1 MSCEPLLHL
10 APLAGRGRRVAPGE
24 GESLRFECAENPPH
38 PTLSPQG
45 GEREKKM
52 HGTRE
57 DDNMAQAVTSEVPKE
72 ASSTVVAQQS
82 AMLNALPFSD
92 TADFDDASR
101 GFLGTLENARI
112 ANAQGRVVWSL
123 EPYGFLSDETAPA
136 TVNPSLWRQSRLN
149 MQHGLFE
156 GVPGVY
162 QVRGLDIA
170 NMTLLEGERGVIVVD
185 TLTSIEG
192 ARAAMELYFAH
203 RGQRPVIA
211 VIFTHTHT
219 DHWGGARGVLDDQTL
234 ASGQVPIIAPN
245 LFMEHAV
252 SENIIAGPAMLR
264 RAQYQFGPFL
274 AKGPRGQVDCGLGK
288 SMAVG
293 SVALLRPTD
302 LIMETGDKRTID
314 GLEFE
319 FQMAPNSEAPAEM
332 HFFVPRYKL
341 LNLAENC
348 THNFHNLLP
357 FRGADVRDA
366 LAWSKYLGEALQM
379 WGGKA
384 DAMCGQHHWPVW
396 GKQRIDTMI
405 RQQRDLYKFAH
416 DETIRLMNHGLTA
429 TEIAE
434 TIKLPAS
441 LEGAWHG
448 RGYYGHIRHNV
459 KAIYQKYLGWY
470 DANPVHLDPLPP
482 VESGKKY
489 VEYMGG
495 AAAILERAK
504 KDFALGEFRFVAQ
517 AVSYLVF
524 AEPDN
529 QAARALL
536 ADTFE
541 QLGYGAES
549 ATWRNAYLFGAQEL
563 RQGMPK
569 APARPPVPRETL
581 AALRTGQLWDVLGVR
596 LNGPN
601 AEGKHIVLNWSFTD
615 TKENFVL
622 TLENCA
628 LTYVEGAQAATA
640 DASFSLPR
648 TVLDEV
654 ISSQTSFPEAVAK
667 GNIKYTGNAT
677 RLAELMKL
685 MDEFPRMFEIVEPR
699 RVALN

>member
-1 MSCEPLLHL
+1 MNQTAIVE
-10 APLAGRGRRVAPGE
+10 
-24 GESLRFECAENPPH
+24 
-38 PTLSPQG
+38 T
-45 GEREKKM
+45 
-52 HGTRE
+52 
-57 DDNMAQAVTSEVPKE
+57 PKE
-72 ASSTVVAQQS
+72 SPKDASASVIAQQD
-82 AMLNALPFSD
+82 AMLSALPFSD
-92 TADFDDASR
+92 TRDFDDAAR
-101 GFLGTLENARI
+101 GFLGTLEHARV
-112 ANAQGRVVWSL
+112 ATAQGRVVWSL
-123 EPYGFLSDETAPA
+123 EPYGFLSGEKAPA

-156 GVPGVY
+156 VVPGVY

-170 NMTLLEGERGVIVVD
+170 NMTLIEGDSGVIVVD

-192 ARAAMELYFAH
+192 ARAAMELYFKH
-203 RGQRPVIA
+203 RGLRPVAA

-219 DHWGGARGVLDDQTL
+219 DHWGGARGVLAEDVL
-234 ASGQVPIIAPN
+234 ASGRVPIIAPN

-288 SMAVG
+288 SMAAG

-302 LIMETGDKRTID
+302 LIMETGDRRIID

-332 HFFVPRYKL
+332 HFYVPRYKL

-396 GKQRIDTMI
+396 GHERIDTMI

-416 DETIRLMNHGLTA
+416 DQTIRLMNHGLTA

-495 AAAILERAK
+495 AEAILARAA
-504 KDFALGEFRFVAQ
+504 KDFAKGEFRFVAQ
-517 AVSYLVF
+517 AVSHLVF
-524 AEPDN
+524 ADPDN
-529 QAARALL
+529 AAARAIL

-541 QLGYGAES
+541 QLGYAAES

-569 APARPPVPRETL
+569 TSPRPPMPRETL
-581 AALRTGQLWDVLGVR
+581 AALRTSQLWDVLGVR
-596 LNGPN
+596 LNGPK
-601 AEGKHIVLNWSFTD
+601 AEGKLIVLNWAFTD
-615 TKENFVL
+615 TNETFVL

-628 LTYVEGAQAATA
+628 LTYLEGAQAATA
-640 DASFSLPR
+640 DASFTLAR
-648 TVLDEV
+648 ATLDEV
-654 ISSQTSFPEAVAK
+654 IAKQTSFPEAVAGGK
-667 GNIKYTGNAT
+667 VKFTGNAM
-677 RLAELMKL
+677 RLAELMGL

-699 RVALN
+699 RTVVS

>member
-1 MSCEPLLHL
+1 MSEI
-10 APLAGRGRRVAPGE
+10 A
-24 GESLRFECAENPPH
+24 
-38 PTLSPQG
+38 
-45 GEREKKM
+45 
-52 HGTRE
+52 
-57 DDNMAQAVTSEVPKE
+57 TSEAPRAA
-72 ASSTVVAQQS
+72 ASSVVARH
-82 AMLNALPFSD
+82 AATLKALPFSD
-92 TADFDDASR
+92 TRDFDDASR

-112 ANAQGRVVWSL
+112 TSAQGRVVWSL
-123 EPYGFLSDETAPA
+123 EPYGFLSEEKAPP
-136 TVNPSLWRQSRLN
+136 TVDPSLWRQSRLN
-149 MQHGLFE
+149 LNHGLFE
-156 GVPGVY
+156 VVPGVY
-162 QVRGLDIA
+162 QIRGLDIA
-170 NMTLLEGERGVIVVD
+170 NMTLIEGERGVIVVD

-192 ARAAMELYFAH
+192 ARAAMELYFKH
-203 RGQRPVIA
+203 RGRRPLEA

-219 DHWGGARGVLDDQTL
+219 DHWGGARGVLDDETM
-234 ASGQVPIIAPN
+234 ASGKVPIIAPN
-245 LFMEHAV
+245 FFMEHAV

-274 AKGPRGQVDCGLGK
+274 AKGVRGQVDCGLGK
-288 SMAVG
+288 SMAAG

-302 LIMETGDKRTID
+302 LITATGDKRTID

-332 HFFVPRYKL
+332 HFFIPRYKL

-357 FRGADVRDA
+357 FRGAEVRDA

-384 DAMCGQHHWPVW
+384 EAMCGQHHWPAW
-396 GKQRIDTMI
+396 GADRIDTMI
-405 RQQRDLYKFAH
+405 RQQRDLYKFTH
-416 DETIRLMNHGLTA
+416 DQTVRLMNHGLTA

-441 LEGAWHG
+441 IEGAWHA

-470 DANPVHLDPLPP
+470 DANPVNLDPLPP
-482 VESGKKY
+482 VEAGKKY

-495 AAAILERAK
+495 ADAILARAAN
-504 KDFALGEFRFVAQ
+504 DFAKGEFRFVAQ
-517 AVSYLVF
+517 AVSHLVF

-541 QLGYGAES
+541 QLGYSAES

-569 APARPPVPRETL
+569 APPRPPMPRETL

-596 LNGPN
+596 LNGPK

-615 TKENFVL
+615 TNEAFIL

-628 LTYVEGAQAATA
+628 LTYIAGAQAAAA
-640 DASFSLPR
+640 DASFTLARS
-648 TVLDEV
+648 TLDEV
-654 ISSQTSFPEAVAK
+654 IAKQTSFPESVAAGK
-667 GNIKYTGNAT
+667 IKFTGNAM
-677 RLAELMKL
+677 RLAELMAL
-685 MDEFPRMFEIVEPR
+685 MDEFPRMFEIVEPKR
-699 RVALN
+699 TVVA

>member
-1 MSCEPLLHL
+1 MSE
-10 APLAGRGRRVAPGE
+10 AA
-24 GESLRFECAENPPH
+24 
-38 PTLSPQG
+38 
-45 GEREKKM
+45 
-52 HGTRE
+52 
-57 DDNMAQAVTSEVPKE
+57 TSEVKETPKE
-72 ASSTVVAQQS
+72 ASASVIAQN
-82 AMLNALPFSD
+82 AVMLKALPFSD
-92 TADFDDASR
+92 TRDFDDAAR
-101 GFLGTLENARI
+101 GFLGTIDNAKI
-112 ANAQGRVVWSL
+112 MSESGRVVWSL
-123 EPYGFLSDETAPA
+123 EPYGFLADEKAPA

-149 MQHGLFE
+149 MHHGLFE
-156 GVPGVY
+156 VVPGVY

-170 NMTLLEGERGVIVVD
+170 NMTLIEGNSGVIVLD

-192 ARAAMELYFAH
+192 ARAAMQLYFKH
-203 RGQRPVIA
+203 RGKRPVTA
-211 VIFTHTHT
+211 VIFSHTHT
-219 DHWGGARGVLDDQTL
+219 DHWGGARGGLEEDVM
-234 ASGQVPIIAPN
+234 ASGRVPIIAPN

-274 AKGPRGQVDCGLGK
+274 AKGARGQVDCGLGK
-288 SMAVG
+288 SMAAG

-332 HFFVPRYKL
+332 HFHIPRYKL

-396 GKQRIDTMI
+396 GRERIDTMI

-416 DETIRLMNHGLTA
+416 DQTIRLMNHGLTA
-429 TEIAE
+429 AEIAE

-441 LEGAWHG
+441 LDGAWHA

-459 KAIYQKYLGWY
+459 KAIDQKYLGWY
-470 DANPVHLDPLPP
+470 DANPVNLDPLPP
-482 VESGKKY
+482 VEAGKKY

-495 AAAILERAK
+495 ADAILERARR
-504 KDFALGEFRFVAQ
+504 DFESGEFRFIAQ
-517 AVSYLVF
+517 ALSHLVF

-529 QAARALL
+529 QPARALL

-541 QLGYGAES
+541 QLGYAAES

-569 APARPPVPRETL
+569 APPRPPMPRETL
-581 AALRTGQLWDVLGVR
+581 AALRTGQLWDVLAVR
-596 LNGPN
+596 LNGPK
-601 AEGKHIVLNWSFTD
+601 AEGKRIVLNWTFTD
-615 TKENFVL
+615 TGETFVL

-628 LTYVEGAQAATA
+628 LTYVEGPKAASA
-640 DASFSLPR
+640 DAGFTLAR
-648 TVLDEV
+648 GVLDEV
-654 ISSQTSFPEAVAK
+654 IAKQTTFPEAVASSK
-667 GNIKYTGNAT
+667 IKVSGDAM
-677 RLAELMKL
+677 RLAEFMAL
-685 MDEFPRMFEIVEPR
+685 MDEFPRMFEIVEPKR
-699 RVALN
+699 TVVS

>member
-1 MSCEPLLHL
+1 MTQAANSESHAA
-10 APLAGRGRRVAPGE
+10 AP
-24 GESLRFECAENPPH
+24 
-38 PTLSPQG
+38 
-45 GEREKKM
+45 K
-52 HGTRE
+52 
-57 DDNMAQAVTSEVPKE
+57 QAMPSVI
-72 ASSTVVAQQS
+72 AQQ
-82 AMLNALPFSD
+82 AATLDRLPFSD

-101 GFLGTLENARI
+101 GFLGTLENAAI
-112 ANAQGRVVWSL
+112 TNAQGRVVWSL
-123 EPYGFLSDETAPA
+123 EAYGFLTEEKAPA

-149 MQHGLFE
+149 MHHGLFE
-156 GVPGVY
+156 VVPGVY

-170 NMTLLEGERGVIVVD
+170 NMTLIEGERGVIVVD

-192 ARAAMELYFAH
+192 ARAAMELYFQH
-203 RGQRPVIA
+203 RGRRPVTA
-211 VIFTHTHT
+211 VVFTHTHT
-219 DHWGGARGVLDDQTL
+219 DHWGGAHGVLDGETL
-234 ASGQVPIIAPN
+234 ARGEVPIVAPN
-245 LFMEHAV
+245 LFMEYAV

-288 SMAVG
+288 SMAAG
-293 SVALLRPTD
+293 SVKLLRPSD
-302 LIMETGDKRTID
+302 LIMETGDKRVID
-314 GLEFE
+314 GVEFE

-332 HFFVPRYKL
+332 HFFVPRYRL

-416 DETIRLMNHGLTA
+416 DQTIRLMNHGLTA

-434 TIKLPAS
+434 TIKLPTS
-441 LEGAWHG
+441 LEGAWHA

-459 KAIYQKYLGWY
+459 KAIYHKYLGWY

-495 AAAILERAK
+495 AAAILERAA
-504 KDFALGEFRFVAQ
+504 KDFANGEFRFVAQ
-517 AVSYLVF
+517 VLSHLVF

-529 QAARALL
+529 HAARALL
-536 ADTFE
+536 ADAFE
-541 QLGYGAES
+541 QLGYAAES

-569 APARPPVPRETL
+569 APPRPPMPRETL

-596 LNGPN
+596 LNGPK

-615 TKENFVL
+615 TVENFVL
-622 TLENCA
+622 TLENSA
-628 LTYVEGAQAATA
+628 LTYVEAAQASTA
-640 DASFSLPR
+640 DASFTLARSA
-648 TVLDEV
+648 LDEL
-654 ISSQTSFPEAVAK
+654 IAKQTSFPEAVAAGK
-667 GNIKYTGNAT
+667 IKFTGNAMS
-677 RLAELMKL
+677 LAELMGL
-685 MDEFPRMFEIVEPR
+685 MDEFPRMFEIVEPKR
-699 RVALN
+699 IAVT

>member
-1 MSCEPLLHL
+1 MTQT
-10 APLAGRGRRVAPGE
+10 G
-24 GESLRFECAENPPH
+24 
-38 PTLSPQG
+38 
-45 GEREKKM
+45 
-52 HGTRE
+52 
-57 DDNMAQAVTSEVPKE
+57 TSEAPKE
-72 ASSTVVAQQS
+72 ASVSVVARH
-82 AMLNALPFSD
+82 AATLKALPFSD
-92 TADFDDASR
+92 TSDFDDASR
-101 GFLGTLENARI
+101 GFIGTLENARI
-112 ANAQGRVVWSL
+112 TSVQGRVVWSL
-123 EPYGFLSDETAPA
+123 EAYGFLADAEAPA
-136 TVNPSLWRQSRLN
+136 TVDPSLWRQSRLN
-149 MQHGLFE
+149 MNHGLFE
-156 GVPGVY
+156 VVPGVY

-170 NMTLLEGERGVIVVD
+170 NMTLIEGERGVIVVD

-192 ARAAMELYFAH
+192 ARVAMELYFKH
-203 RGQRPVIA
+203 RGRRPVAA

-219 DHWGGARGVLDDQTL
+219 DHWGGARGVLEEDML
-234 ASGQVPIIAPN
+234 ASGRVPIIAPN

-288 SMAVG
+288 SMAAG
-293 SVALLRPTD
+293 SIALLRPSD
-302 LIMETGDKRTID
+302 LIMATGDKRTID

-332 HFFVPRYKL
+332 HFFIPRYQL

-384 DAMCGQHHWPVW
+384 QAMCGQHHWPVW
-396 GKQRIDTMI
+396 GVDRIDTMI

-416 DETIRLMNHGLTA
+416 DQTIRLMNHGLTA

-434 TIKLPAS
+434 TIRLPAS
-441 LEGAWHG
+441 LDGAWHA

-470 DANPVHLDPLPP
+470 DANPVNLDPLPP
-482 VESGKKY
+482 VDAGKKY

-495 AAAILERAK
+495 ADAILERAV
-504 KDFALGEFRFVAQ
+504 KDFAKGEFRFVAQ
-517 AVSYLVF
+517 ALGHLVF
-524 AEPDN
+524 ADPDH

-536 ADTFE
+536 ADAFE
-541 QLGYGAES
+541 QLGYAAES

-569 APARPPVPRETL
+569 APPRPPMPRETL
-581 AALRTGQLWDVLGVR
+581 AALRTEQLWDVLGIR
-596 LNGPN
+596 LNGPK
-601 AEGKHIVLNWSFTD
+601 AEGKHIVLNWTFTD
-615 TKENFVL
+615 TGESFVL

-628 LTYVEGAQAATA
+628 LTYIAGAQSATA
-640 DASFSLPR
+640 DASFALAR
-648 TVLDEV
+648 GILDEV
-654 ISSQTSFPEAVAK
+654 IAKLTTFPEAIGSGKIKVS
-667 GNIKYTGNAT
+667 GNPMQ
-677 RLAELMKL
+677 LAELMAL
-685 MDEFPRMFEIVEPR
+685 MDEFPRMFEIVEPK
-699 RVALN
+699 RVAVS

>member
-1 MSCEPLLHL
+1 MTQTAATET
-10 APLAGRGRRVAPGE
+10 AKE
-24 GESLRFECAENPPH
+24 
-38 PTLSPQG
+38 T
-45 GEREKKM
+45 
-52 HGTRE
+52 
-57 DDNMAQAVTSEVPKE
+57 PKDAT
-72 ASSTVVAQQS
+72 ASVVAQQT

-92 TADFDDASR
+92 TRDFGDAAR
-101 GFLGTLENARI
+101 GFLGTLEHARV
-112 ANAQGRVVWSL
+112 ANPQGRVVWSL
-123 EPYGFLSDETAPA
+123 EPYGFLSGEKAPA

-149 MQHGLFE
+149 MNHGLFE
-156 GVPGVY
+156 VVSGVY

-170 NMTLLEGERGVIVVD
+170 NMTLIEGDTGVIVVD

-192 ARAAMELYFAH
+192 ARAAMELYFKH
-203 RGQRPVIA
+203 RGKRPVSA

-219 DHWGGARGVLDDQTL
+219 DHWGGARGVLDDATL
-234 ASGQVPIIAPN
+234 AGGKVPIIAPN

-264 RAQYQFGPFL
+264 RAQYQFGPLL
-274 AKGPRGQVDCGLGK
+274 AKGLRGQVDCGLGK
-288 SMAVG
+288 SMAAG

-302 LIMETGDKRTID
+302 LIMATGDKRTID

-332 HFFVPRYKL
+332 HFFIPRYKL

-384 DAMCGQHHWPVW
+384 DAICGQHHWPVW
-396 GKQRIDTMI
+396 GHERIDSMI

-416 DETIRLMNHGLTA
+416 DQTIRLMNHGLTA
-429 TEIAE
+429 AEIAE
-434 TIKLPAS
+434 VIKLPAS

-448 RGYYGHIRHNV
+448 RGSSAHIRHNV
-459 KAIYQKYLGWY
+459 KPVYQKYRGWY
-470 DANPVHLDPLPP
+470 AANPVNRDPLPP

-495 AAAILERAK
+495 ADAILARAAR
-504 KDFALGEFRFVAQ
+504 DFAKGEFRFVAQ
-517 AVSYLVF
+517 AVSHLVF
-524 AEPDN
+524 ADPDN

-541 QLGYGAES
+541 QLGYAAES

-563 RQGMPK
+563 RHRMPK
-569 APARPPVPRETL
+569 ASPRPPMPRETL
-581 AALRTGQLWDVLGVR
+581 AALRTGQLWDVLAVR
-596 LNGPN
+596 LNGPK
-601 AEGKHIVLNWSFTD
+601 AEGKRIVLNWTFTD
-615 TKENFVL
+615 TGETFVL

-628 LTYVEGAQAATA
+628 LTYIENALAAAA
-640 DASFSLPR
+640 DASFALAR
-648 TVLDEV
+648 GMLDEV
-654 ISSQTSFPEAVAK
+654 VAKQTSFPEAVANGK
-667 GNIKYTGNAT
+667 ITFTGNAM
-677 RLAELMKL
+677 RLAELMGL
-685 MDEFPRMFEIVEPR
+685 MDEFPRMFEIVEPKR
-699 RVALN
+699 AAVS

>member
-1 MSCEPLLHL
+1 MPSQNEEC
-10 APLAGRGRRVAPGE
+10 GE
-24 GESLRFECAENPPH
+24 DGM
-38 PTLSPQG
+38 
-45 GEREKKM
+45 GERSTGEALK
-52 HGTRE
+52 E
-57 DDNMAQAVTSEVPKE
+57 SPKD
-72 ASSTVVAQQS
+72 ASASVVAEHA
-82 AMLNALPFSD
+82 AMLKALPFSD
-92 TADFDDASR
+92 TADFDDAAR
-101 GFLGTLENARI
+101 GFLGSIDNAKI
-112 ANAQGRVVWSL
+112 TSAQGRSVWSL
-123 EPYGFLSDETAPA
+123 EPYGFLSDADAPA

-149 MQHGLFE
+149 MNHGLFE
-156 GVPGVY
+156 VVPGVY

-170 NMTLLEGERGVIVVD
+170 NMTLIEGDAGVIVVD

-192 ARAAMELYFAH
+192 ARAAMALYFRH
-203 RGQRPVIA
+203 RGERPVVA

-219 DHWGGARGVLDDQTL
+219 DHWGGARGVLDDETL
-234 ASGQVPIIAPN
+234 AAGRVPIIAPN

-288 SMAVG
+288 SMAAG

-302 LIMETGDKRTID
+302 LIIATGDKRVID
-314 GLEFE
+314 GVEFE

-332 HFFVPRYKL
+332 HFFIPRYKL

-366 LAWSKYLGEALQM
+366 LAWSKYLSEAVRM

-396 GKQRIDTMI
+396 GRERIDTMI

-416 DETIRLMNHGLTA
+416 DQTVRLMNHGLTA
-429 TEIAE
+429 SEIAE
-434 TIKLPAS
+434 TIRLPES
-441 LEGAWHG
+441 LEGAWHT

-482 VESGKKY
+482 AAAGKKY
-489 VEYMGG
+489 VDYMGG
-495 AAAILERAK
+495 ADALLMRARQ
-504 KDFALGEFRFVAQ
+504 DFANGEFRFVAE
-517 AVSYLVF
+517 AVSHLVF
-524 AEPDN
+524 ADPDN

-541 QLGYGAES
+541 QLGYAAES
-549 ATWRNAYLFGAQEL
+549 STWRNAYLFGAQEL

-569 APARPPVPRETL
+569 APPRPPMPRETL
-581 AALRTGQLWDVLGVR
+581 AALRTEQLWDVLGVR
-596 LNGPN
+596 LNGPK
-601 AEGKHIVLNWSFTD
+601 AEGKHIVLNWTFTD
-615 TKENFVL
+615 THERFVL

-628 LTYVEGAQAATA
+628 LTYSEGVQADNA
-640 DASFSLPR
+640 DAGFTLTR
-648 TVLDEV
+648 GTLDQI
-654 ISSQTSFPEAVAK
+654 ISKQTSFPDVVAAGK
-667 GNIKYTGNAT
+667 IEVSGNAT
-677 RLAELMKL
+677 RLAELMDL
-685 MDEFPRMFEIVEPR
+685 MDEFPRMFEIVEPKR
-699 RVALN
+699 AVVT

>member
-1 MSCEPLLHL
+1 MTQT
-10 APLAGRGRRVAPGE
+10 V
-24 GESLRFECAENPPH
+24 N
-38 PTLSPQG
+38 
-45 GEREKKM
+45 
-52 HGTRE
+52 
-57 DDNMAQAVTSEVPKE
+57 SEVPKD

-82 AMLNALPFSD
+82 AMLKALPFSD

-112 ANAQGRVVWSL
+112 VNAQGRVVWSL

-156 GVPGVY
+156 VVPGVY

-203 RGQRPVIA
+203 RGRRPVTA
-211 VIFTHTHT
+211 VMFTHTHT
-219 DHWGGARGVLDDQTL
+219 DHWGGARGVLDDQTP
-234 ASGQVPIIAPN
+234 ASGEVPVIAPN

-288 SMAVG
+288 SMAAG
-293 SVALLRPTD
+293 SLALLRPTD
-302 LIMETGDKRTID
+302 LIMETGDRRTID

-384 DAMCGQHHWPVW
+384 DAMRGQHHWPVW

-416 DETIRLMNHGLTA
+416 DQTIRLMNHGLTA

-482 VESGKKY
+482 LESGKKY

-504 KDFALGEFRFVAQ
+504 KDFATGEFRFVAQ
-517 AVSYLVF
+517 AVSHLVF

-569 APARPPVPRETL
+569 APPRPPMPRETL

-596 LNGPN
+596 LNGPK

-615 TKENFVL
+615 TKEKFVL

-628 LTYVEGAQAATA
+628 LTYLEGAQDAKA
-640 DASFSLPR
+640 DASFTLSR
-648 TVLDEV
+648 SMLDEA
-654 ISSQTSFPEAVAK
+654 IAKQTSFPEAIASGK
-667 GNIKYTGNAT
+667 IKFTGNAM
-677 RLAELMKL
+677 RLAELMGL

-699 RVALN
+699 RVVVS

>member
-1 MSCEPLLHL
+1 MTQTAHSE
-10 APLAGRGRRVAPGE
+10 APS
-24 GESLRFECAENPPH
+24 ESPKPASASVIAQH
-38 PTLSPQG
+38 AA
-45 GEREKKM
+45 
-52 HGTRE
+52 TR
-57 DDNMAQAVTSEVPKE
+57 
-72 ASSTVVAQQS
+72 
-82 AMLNALPFSD
+82 NALPFSD
-92 TADFDDASR
+92 RRDFDDASR
-101 GFLGTLENARI
+101 GFLGTLDHARVTSV
-112 ANAQGRVVWSL
+112 QGRVVWSL
-123 EPYGFLSDETAPA
+123 EPYGFLSDEQAPP

-149 MQHGLFE
+149 MNHGLFE
-156 GVPGVY
+156 VVPGVY

-170 NMTLLEGERGVIVVD
+170 NMTLIEGVSGVIVVD

-192 ARAAMELYFAH
+192 ARAAMELYFQH
-203 RGQRPVIA
+203 RGKRPVAA

-219 DHWGGARGVLDDQTL
+219 DHWGGARGVLDDEAL
-234 ASGQVPIIAPN
+234 ASGRVPIIAPN
-245 LFMEHAV
+245 FFMEHAV

-288 SMAVG
+288 SMAAG

-302 LIMETGDKRTID
+302 LIVATGDKRSID

-332 HFFVPRYKL
+332 HFYVPRYKL

-379 WGGKA
+379 WGGRC

-396 GKQRIDTMI
+396 GVERIDTMI

-416 DETIRLMNHGLTA
+416 DQTIRLMNHGLTA

-434 TIKLPAS
+434 MIKLPAS
-441 LEGAWHG
+441 LDGAWHA

-470 DANPVHLDPLPP
+470 DANPANLDALPP
-482 VESGKKY
+482 VDAGKKY

-495 AAAILERAK
+495 ADAILARAQ
-504 KDFALGEFRFVAQ
+504 KDFAKGEFRFVAQ
-517 AVSYLVF
+517 AVSHLVF

-541 QLGYGAES
+541 QLGYAAES

-569 APARPPVPRETL
+569 APVRPPIPRETL
-581 AALRTGQLWDVLGVR
+581 AALRTEQLWDVLGVR
-596 LNGPN
+596 LNGPK
-601 AEGKHIVLNWSFTD
+601 AEGKHTVLNWNFTD
-615 TKENFVL
+615 TGESFVL

-628 LTYVEGAQAATA
+628 LTYVAGAQAATA
-640 DASFSLPR
+640 DASFTLPR
-648 TVLDEV
+648 GVLDEV
-654 ISSQTSFPEAVAK
+654 IAKQATFPEAMASGKVK
-667 GNIKYTGNAT
+667 FTGNPM
-677 RLAELMKL
+677 RLAELIGL
-685 MDEFPRMFEIVEPR
+685 MDEFPRMFEIVEPKR
-699 RVALN
+699 RVVS

>member
-1 MSCEPLLHL
+1 M
-10 APLAGRGRRVAPGE
+10 
-24 GESLRFECAENPPH
+24 
-38 PTLSPQG
+38 T
-45 GEREKKM
+45 
-52 HGTRE
+52 
-57 DDNMAQAVTSEVPKE
+57 E
-72 ASSTVVAQQS
+72 ASNHDKPKDASASVVARH
-82 AMLNALPFSD
+82 AATLEALPFSD
-92 TADFDDASR
+92 RRDFEEAAC
-101 GFLGTLENARI
+101 GFLGSIDHAKIMSAT
-112 ANAQGRVVWSL
+112 GRAVWSL
-123 EPYGFLSDETAPA
+123 EPYGFLTAEDAPP
-136 TVNPSLWRQSRLN
+136 TVDPSLWRQSRLN
-149 MQHGLFE
+149 MHHGLFE
-156 GVPGVY
+156 VVAGVY

-170 NMTLLEGERGVIVVD
+170 NMTLIEGDKGVIVVD

-192 ARAAMELYFAH
+192 ARAAIELYFQH
-203 RGQRPVIA
+203 RGKRPVTA

-219 DHWGGARGVLDDQTL
+219 DHWGGARGVIDDDTL
-234 ASGQVPIIAPN
+234 AKGSVPIIAPN

-288 SMAVG
+288 SMAAG

-302 LIMETGDKRTID
+302 LIMATGDTRTID

-332 HFFVPRYKL
+332 HFFIPRYKL

-384 DAMCGQHHWPVW
+384 EAMCGQHHWPVW
-396 GKQRIDTMI
+396 GRDRIDTMI

-416 DETIRLMNHGLTA
+416 DQTIRLMNHGLTA
-429 TEIAE
+429 SEIAE
-434 TIKLPAS
+434 VIKLPAS
-441 LEGAWHG
+441 LDGAWHA

-470 DANPVHLDPLPP
+470 DANPVNLDPLPP
-482 VESGKKY
+482 VESGRKY

-495 AAAILERAK
+495 ADAILERAE
-504 KDFALGEFRFVAQ
+504 KDFARGEFRFVAQ
-517 AVSYLVF
+517 ALSHLVF

-529 QAARALL
+529 QRARAML

-541 QLGYGAES
+541 QLGYAAES

-563 RQGMPK
+563 RQGMPQ
-569 APARPPVPRETL
+569 APTRPPMPRETL

-596 LNGPN
+596 LNGPK
-601 AEGKHIVLNWSFTD
+601 AEGKRIVLNWSFTD
-615 TKENFVL
+615 THETFILN
-622 TLENCA
+622 LENCA
-628 LTYVEGAQAATA
+628 LSYVAGAQSAEA
-640 DASFSLPR
+640 DAGFTLARS
-648 TVLDEV
+648 TLDEV
-654 ISSQTSFPEAVAK
+654 IAKQTTFPDAVA
-667 GNIKYTGNAT
+667 GGRIKFTGNPIK
-677 RLAELMKL
+677 LGELMAL
-685 MDEFPRMFEIVEPR
+685 MDEFPRMFEIVEPKR
-699 RVALN
+699 TAVS